1 MHKDKVQ
8 FLAVHVVFI
17 GEEMTIYLC
26 VHDLCQKKRDH
37 KDKDGLQLRLILK
50 IKLFTDYYISFS
62 RRNNIADY
70 NLPINGQF

>member
-1 MHKDKVQ
+1 MK
-8 FLAVHVVFI
+8 
-17 GEEMTIYLC
+17 IYLC